1 MEVENSQIWD
11 RIAHSVLE
19 DDYEEYS
26 QLYHIRLKFLYS
38 MMLEE
43 INETNALDTL
53 EFLIDEIIGYENSQ
67 KYMSSKY
74 VSRNCNS
81 SVFFRSVWTC
91 C

>member
-43 INETNALDTL
+43 
-53 EFLIDEIIGYENSQ
+53 
-67 KYMSSKY
+67 
-74 VSRNCNS
+74 
-81 SVFFRSVWTC
+81 
-91 C
+91 